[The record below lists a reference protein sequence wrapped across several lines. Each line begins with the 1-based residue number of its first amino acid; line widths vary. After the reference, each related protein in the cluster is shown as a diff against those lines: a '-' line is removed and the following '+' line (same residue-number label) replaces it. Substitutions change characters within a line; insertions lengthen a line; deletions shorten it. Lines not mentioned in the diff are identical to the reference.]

1 SRIKK
6 HLLIARLDKYTYLP
20 VFILQQEDDSLYL
33 QYRCGLIQRIQWTS
47 SPYQLD
53 LFYRIGWACPSVIFI
68 NQTQSEYKINVA
80 KGNNTDPEGVIRDLL
95 KTAKQEELDLKQGD
109 ILACFIDVDFKQ
121 GREKELR
128 AAIKLARQNNV
139 SLYLSN
145 PCFEVW
151 YLLHFRYSTK
161 PYCSNDEAIRDLN
174 SYISDYSKSKDVF
187 ELIVGN
193 SKQAIENS
201 KKLEDYHQSNG
212 TIDRIKKIPYT
223 DVYKI
228 VEILLNTEQ

>member
-1 SRIKK
+1 MVKRVGQKKRGKYSRKPKK
-6 HLLIARLDKYTYLP
+6 IILIGTEGNNQTEKKY
-20 VFILQQEDDSLYL
+20 F
-33 QYRCGLIQRIQWTS
+33 TS
-47 SPYQLD
+47 
-53 LFYRIGWACPSVIFI
+53 F

-95 KTAKQEELDLKQGD
+95 RTAKQEELDLKQGD

-128 AAIKLARQNNV
+128 VAIKLARQNNV

-201 KKLEDYHQSNG
+201 KKLEDYHLSNG

>member
-1 SRIKK
+1 MERKEIIKQK
-6 HLLIARLDKYTYLP
+6 KNILLLLIKLKVNIKLM
-20 VFILQQEDDSLYL
+20 LL
-33 QYRCGLIQRIQWTS
+33 
-47 SPYQLD
+47 
-53 LFYRIGWACPSVIFI
+53 
-68 NQTQSEYKINVA
+68 
-80 KGNNTDPEGVIRDLL
+80 KGNNTDPEGVIHDLL

-109 ILACFIDVDFKQ
+109 ILACFIDVDFKK

-201 KKLEDYHQSNG
+201 KKLEDYHLSNG

>member
-1 SRIKK
+1 MEQKEIIKQK
-6 HLLIARLDKYTYLP
+6 KKY
-20 VFILQQEDDSLYL
+20 F
-33 QYRCGLIQRIQWTS
+33 TS
-47 SPYQLD
+47 
-53 LFYRIGWACPSVIFI
+53 F

-80 KGNNTDPEGVIRDLL
+80 KGNNTDPEGVIHDLL

-109 ILACFIDVDFKQ
+109 ILACFIDVDFKK

-145 PCFEVW
+145 PCFEVL

-201 KKLEDYHQSNG
+201 KKLEDYHLSNG

>member
-1 SRIKK
+1 MNGKKSRAKK
-6 HLLIARLDKYTYLP
+6 RGKYLRKPKKIILIGTEGSNQIEKNYFTA
-20 VFILQQEDDSLYL
+20 F
-33 QYRCGLIQRIQWTS
+33 
-47 SPYQLD
+47 
-53 LFYRIGWACPSVIFI
+53 

-109 ILACFIDVDFKQ
+109 ILACFIDVDFKRC
-121 GREKELR
+121 REKELR
-128 AAIKLARQNNV
+128 AAIKLAKQNNV

-145 PCFEVW
+145 PCFEIW

-161 PYCSNDEAIRDLN
+161 PYCSNDEAIKELN
-174 SYISDYSKSKDVF
+174 NYISDYSKSKDVF

-193 SKQAIENS
+193 SK
-201 KKLEDYHQSNG
+201 KLEDYHLSNG